1 MGVVVRKRVNVS
13 TCQRVNAKEL
23 KQKLKGRVV
32 IIGVGNPLKGDD
44 GAGPFF
50 IKQLNRAR
58 ESRPVRQYS
67 RRSGQAPSQRVRVA
81 AGLALHKRVVAE
93 LALQKDLILI
103 DAGEVPENYT
113 GAVTKAKPDTVIIID
128 AADFSGRPGEIK
140 LFKAEEISGAGLATH
155 SMSLNIFAAYLKQE
169 TGAEVFLLAIQPKT
183 IKAGSRLSGEVRSS
197 ISNLIKMLA

>member
-1 MGVVVRKRVNVS
+1 M
-13 TCQRVNAKEL
+13 
-23 KQKLKGRVV
+23 
-32 IIGVGNPLKGDD
+32 
-44 GAGPFF
+44 
-50 IKQLNRAR
+50 
-58 ESRPVRQYS
+58 
-67 RRSGQAPSQRVRVA
+67 
-81 AGLALHKRVVAE
+81 AE

-183 IKAGSRLSGEVRSS
+183 IKAGSRLSREVRSS

>member
-1 MGVVVRKRVNVS
+1 
-13 TCQRVNAKEL
+13 
-23 KQKLKGRVV
+23 VV

-183 IKAGSRLSGEVRSS
+183 IKAGSRLSREVRSS